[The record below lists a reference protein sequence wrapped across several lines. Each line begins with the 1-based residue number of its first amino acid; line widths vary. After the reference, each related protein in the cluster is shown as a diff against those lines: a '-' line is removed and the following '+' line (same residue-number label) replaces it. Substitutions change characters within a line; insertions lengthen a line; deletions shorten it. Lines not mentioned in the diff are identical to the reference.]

1 MKPTARRN
9 KMLQTDQNRL
19 KVYNL
24 CNEKPYTYK
33 EMEAITGF
41 TFYQTKLYM
50 NTMNEQ
56 GYLEKTKHYNSQ
68 TKAFFSKFK
77 ATEKQFKPKTI
88 EQVEKIIAELHGS
101 SPEKFGKGKYDDL
114 IANNPNL
121 RKVKLFDEKGH
132 DYFLNGQTG
141 KVNRGI
147 GSTWSLY
154 DSASGFDS

>member
-1 MKPTARRN
+1 MKPTARRD

-19 KVYNL
+19 KVYTL
-24 CNEKPYTYK
+24 CNEKMYTYK
-33 EMEAITGF
+33 EMEEATGF

-50 NTMNEQ
+50 NEMSEQ
-56 GYLEKTKHYNSQ
+56 GYLEKTKHYNTK
-68 TKAFFSKFK
+68 TKAFFIKFK

-88 EQVEKIIAELHGS
+88 EQVEKIISDMLGC
-101 SPEKFGKGKYDDL
+101 SPEKFGKGKYDEL

-121 RKVKLFDEKGH
+121 RKVQLFDEKGH
-132 DYFLNGQTG
+132 DYFLHGQKN

>member
-1 MKPTARRN
+1 MKPTARRD

-24 CNEKPYTYK
+24 CKDKTYTYK
-33 EMEAITGF
+33 EMQEITGF

-56 GYLEKTKHYNSQ
+56 GYLEKTKHYNTK
-68 TKAFFSKFK
+68 TKAFYIKFK
-77 ATEKQFKPKTI
+77 ATEKEFKPKTI
-88 EQVEKIIAELHGS
+88 EQVEKIVAELHGS
-101 SPEKFGKGKYDDL
+101 SPDKFGKGIYDEL
-114 IANNPNL
+114 IASNPNL
-121 RKVKLFDEKGH
+121 RKVTLFDDKNH
-132 DYFLNGQTG
+132 DYFLHGQKN

-147 GSTWSLY
+147 GSTWSMF